1 MSHRE
6 RRVWGIFRAM
16 LDRIE
21 HPWQDT
27 TAHRL
32 LEDLDRAWAACSDD
46 DQDTIHADLKR
57 RHTERV

>member
-1 MSHRE
+1 
-6 RRVWGIFRAM
+6 M

-27 TAHRL
+27 AAHHL